1 MARAL
6 LFTLFILLI
15 AGPGRAADEK
25 DVFLAAAADD
35 NVGILVVLL
44 DRGLSPNTAGR
55 DGSTALAVAAG
66 AGSLGAVRLLI
77 DRGAAV
83 DRANDEGWT
92 PLMEAAYRG
101 RADVARELLAAGA
114 DPEAVEKR
122 NGQTALH
129 VAARGSDPGVVAGLV
144 DAGANLDARTP
155 AGATALLIALQ
166 SRKKE
171 AVQIAGELV
180 VAGAGKDLADGAGRT
195 PLMAA
200 AETGDRTRLSF
211 MLGVGADAD
220 RQDGEGNSVLS
231 IVARQGR
238 DDLLELLLARGAKVT
253 DGGISA
259 FAQAAAARCLPC
271 MTRLLAAGARIDGPG
286 PGGRTAL
293 IFAAGSGYDEVV
305 EFLLD
310 RGADPDGINTED
322 GTTPLM
328 WAANAGQARAVRKLL
343 DAGARVS
350 RTAKDGWTATQ
361 AAEMAGHDDIVRMLG
376 DRI

>member
-1 MARAL
+1 MVRAF
-6 LFTLFILLI
+6 LFTLIILLI
-15 AGPGRAADEK
+15 VEPGRAAGEK

-35 NVGILVVLL
+35 NVGILVALL
-44 DRGLSPNTAGR
+44 DRGLSANTAGR
-55 DGSTALAVAAG
+55 DGRTALAVAAG
-66 AGSLGAVRLLI
+66 AGSLGVMRLLI

-92 PLMEAAYRG
+92 PLMDAAYRG
-101 RADVARELLAAGA
+101 RAEAVRELLAAGA
-114 DPEAVEKR
+114 DPEIVEKR

-144 DAGANLDARTP
+144 DAGANVSARTP
-155 AGATALLIALQ
+155 SGATALLIALQ

-180 VAGAGKDLADGAGRT
+180 VAGAGKDIADAAGRT

-211 MLGVGADAD
+211 MLGVGADVD
-220 RQDGEGNSVLS
+220 KRDGEGNSALS

-238 DDLLELLLARGAKVT
+238 DDLLELLLDRGAKVS

-271 MTRLLAAGARIDGPG
+271 LTRLLAAGARIDGPG

-293 IFAAGSGYDEVV
+293 IFAAGSGFDEVV
-305 EFLLD
+305 EFLLG
-310 RGADPDGINTED
+310 RGADPDGINRED

-328 WAANAGQARAVRKLL
+328 WAANAGRARAVRRLL